1 MGLPASSAAL
11 DLAVTHLNA
20 PVGRVLTRDDLESAL
35 LAGSLSPI
43 YRPEAAALVA
53 YMFVELDPQ
62 LIIRCV
68 NELRSGLLKAN
79 SLYQETLKAKAPRAI
94 SWEKAVR
101 HLL

>member
-1 MGLPASSAAL
+1 MDSPPTSAV

-20 PVGRVLTRDDLESAL
+20 PVGRVLTKTEFADAFKAGTLRAVHRHESVAL
-35 LAGSLSPI
+35 LCYL
-43 YRPEAAALVA
+43 
-53 YMFVELDPQ
+53 FVEFDPQ

-79 SLYQETLKAKAPRAI
+79 ELYNDTLRANAPR
-94 SWEKAVR
+94 SLNWERSVA